1 MSPRPGPDATPP
13 GADRTTSEPARP
25 LPAATVVL
33 LRPASDG
40 FEVLLTRR
48 PATMAFGPDIHVF
61 PGGRVDP
68 ADADLSALAA
78 AGISEAAAAAN
89 LGLGIAPDGGMTP
102 SAALAH
108 HLAAVR
114 ETAEETGIAIEAADL
129 ISLTRW
135 VTPIS
140 LVRRFDVR
148 FFAAFVPPEAEI
160 GGGSDEVAEAVW
172 LRPDAALAAARR
184 AEMEIWQP
192 TFVTLQQLD
201 ALGPLA
207 SPTDVRAAFAVGDA
221 RGGPAIERRRPD
233 LARVDA
239 AWAAGIPGRRATGW
253 IAGAREVVVVDP
265 ADPTGETSDA
275 IRSEVAAAEARLAGV
290 VVTSLAPERHAG
302 VEMLAHGLGLPVAAA
317 AGTVDWAPYPVVD
330 VAPGEAL
337 PFGDRGLTLEGL
349 RSLSLL

>member
-1 MSPRPGPDATPP
+1 MN
-13 GADRTTSEPARP
+13 EPAPP
-25 LPAATVVL
+25 LPAATVVI
-33 LRPASDG
+33 LRPAPDG
-40 FEVLLTRR
+40 LEVLLTRR
-48 PATMAFGPDIHVF
+48 PAAMAFGPDIHVF

-68 ADADLSALAA
+68 ADADPAALAG
-78 AGISEAAAAAN
+78 AGISQAAAAAN
-89 LGLGIAPDGGMTP
+89 LGLGIAPGGGMTP

-108 HLAAVR
+108 HVAAIR

-148 FFAAFVPPEAEI
+148 FFAAFVPPGTEI
-160 GGGSDEVAEAVW
+160 GGGSDEVAEAIW
-172 LRPDAALAAARR
+172 LRPDAALAAARG

-207 SPTDVRAAFAVGDA
+207 SPSDVRAAFAIGDA
-221 RGGPAIERRRPD
+221 RGGPAIERRLPD

-275 IRSEVAAAEARLAGV
+275 IRWEVAAAGARLAGV

-337 PFGDRGLTLEGL
+337 PFGDRGLTIEGL
-349 RSLSLL
+349 RSLALR